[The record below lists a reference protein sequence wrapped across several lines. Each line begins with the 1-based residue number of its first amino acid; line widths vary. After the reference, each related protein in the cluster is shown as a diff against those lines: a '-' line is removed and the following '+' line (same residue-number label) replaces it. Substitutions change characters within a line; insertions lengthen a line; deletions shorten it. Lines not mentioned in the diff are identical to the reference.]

1 MKTTKFYLF
10 IALFLMLGLSVNAQ
24 KIRVVSGDVAFL
36 NGQTDLKVMYDYE
49 GMKVGKKT
57 EAAYIK
63 EKVSEYN
70 KKEAGKG
77 DTWLEGWTSARKERY
92 EPKFEELINDVLSK
106 KAKVKVAQDVDAKYT
121 LIVKTIR
128 TEPGFNVGVAKMPS
142 FVDFHF
148 MFVETANPSKVLS
161 KIELLNVQGAQAMG
175 FDFDS
180 GTRIAESYAKGGKML
195 GKYLEEKAFKN
206 KKK

>member
-1 MKTTKFYLF
+1 MKTTKVYLF
-10 IALFLMLGLSVNAQ
+10 VALFLMLGLTVKAQ
-24 KIRVVSGDVAFL
+24 KIKVLSGDLAFL
-36 NGQTDLKVMYDYE
+36 AGQTDLKVIYDYE

-63 EKVSEYN
+63 EKVTENN

-77 DTWLEGWTSARKERY
+77 DEWLAGWTSARKERY
-92 EPKFEELINDVLSK
+92 EPKFEELINDILAK
-106 KAKVKVAQDVDAKYT
+106 KSNVKVSQDAAAKYT

-142 FVDFHF
+142 FVDSHF
-148 MFVETANPSKVLS
+148 IFVETENPKKVLS

-180 GTRIAESYAKGGKML
+180 GTRIAESYAKGGKIL
-195 GKYLEEKAFKN
+195 GKYLEKNAFKN
-206 KKK
+206 KKG